1 METIQEILLLMLSVG
16 GLVLMGVLVTVM
28 ISMRRTLDKI
38 GDDIRRLSDET
49 VPLLEK
55 IEETIELTKNA
66 LSVITENREKISAA
80 SEYVR
85 KVAANIYRIENMLQE
100 QIEPSVAGLAQRLV
114 GLRRGV
120 DTFLEIWHR
129 GRAPHR

>member
-55 IEETIELTKNA
+55 IEETIELTKIA